1 MSHLSVIDK
10 IKLVML
16 FAMTI
21 GHIAWAFVPTDTW
34 LSDGLHFVARTTIPL
49 ACFLVV
55 VGYQKTKDIYGYIA
69 RLLGFALLAQIPFIM
84 AQIGFTRAQIGIGGI
99 IDTPSIVLAYGNVLF
114 SLLFGL
120 LAVMLAD
127 GRHFARY
134 LSGEPRVVGVLLL
147 LWLSSWSDWSFAVV
161 LWVLA
166 IYYRGALGF
175 FVTTVGLFI
184 SSLILP
190 KDSPFI
196 IAHADKVMDYGLFLA
211 VPIML
216 WCKQKAHIQTLYRLP
231 RLLFY
236 WYYVVHLLVIGILA
250 SLI

>member
-1 MSHLSVIDK
+1 MGHLSAIDK

-16 FAMTI
+16 FAMTT

-34 LSDGLHFVARTTIPL
+34 LSDGLHFVARITIPL

-55 VGYQKTKDIYGYIA
+55 IGYQKTKDIYGYMT
-69 RLLGFALLAQIPFIM
+69 RLLGFALLAQIPFVM
-84 AQIGFTRAQIGIGGI
+84 AQTGIAGI
-99 IDTPSIVLAYGNVLF
+99 VDTPSILLVYGNVLF

-120 LAVMLAD
+120 LAVTLAD
-127 GRHFARY
+127 GRHFVRY
-134 LSGEPRVVGVLLL
+134 LSVEPRVFGVLLL
-147 LWLSSWSDWSFAVV
+147 LWLSSWSDWSFATV

-175 FVTTVGLFI
+175 FVITAGLLV
-184 SSLILP
+184 SSLMLP
-190 KDSPFI
+190 KDSPFV

-211 VPIML
+211 VPIMF
-216 WCKQKAHIQTLYRLP
+216 WYNKNAHIQTSYRLP

-236 WYYVVHLLVIGILA
+236 WYYVVHLLVIGLVV
-250 SLI
+250 SF